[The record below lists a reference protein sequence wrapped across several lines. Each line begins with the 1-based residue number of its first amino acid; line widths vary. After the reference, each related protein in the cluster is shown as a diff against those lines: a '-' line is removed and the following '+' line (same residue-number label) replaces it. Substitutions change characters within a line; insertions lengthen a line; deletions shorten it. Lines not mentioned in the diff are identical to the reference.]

1 MWPPSSP
8 GPSGGGAPPDSEMQV
23 QGVQPWLVH
32 YTSHPADPGLL
43 LKQVLHAPNYAQ
55 VGELQ

>member
-1 MWPPSSP
+1 MFPPSSL
-8 GPSGGGAPPDSEMQV
+8 GPSDAPPDGEM
-23 QGVQPWLVH
+23 QGVQPWLVQ
-32 YTSHPADPGLL
+32 YTSHPAEPGLL